1 MASKR
6 TKGVRTQWFA
16 MTDTPARKGLYEC
29 DSCPALHVWD
39 GENWTIDGEPCRP
52 DSWFIAAT
60 KWRGLVRPNEPNS
73 AALAERSL
81 QCGVSPQNW
90 RKR

>member
-60 KWRGLVRPNEPNS
+60 KWRGLVRPN
-73 AALAERSL
+73 
-81 QCGVSPQNW
+81 G
-90 RKR
+90 